1 MKMAFDHSKPCKDHT
16 GKRYPTLSDMCK
28 AYNIKLETF
37 RRRTEVYKWSLEKAL
52 TTPVKPNGGQYCYDH
67 NGTRFKS
74 VTLMCEHWGIDRKTY
89 SYRIKQGLSVEEALT
104 LPPAPGVKLESGE

>member
-1 MKMAFDHSKPCKDHT
+1 MKMAFDHSKPCKDHL

-28 AYNIKLETF
+28 TYNIKLETF

-74 VTLMCEHWGIDRKTY
+74 VTLMCE
-89 SYRIKQGLSVEEALT
+89 Q
-104 LPPAPGVKLESGE
+104 